1 MTTPNENGTQ
11 TGTAGRFT
19 VTVYG
24 DGSNS
29 ISGPKEYLAQMDGNK
44 IIDSVQ
50 LYMKYSDEPVAGLI
64 AVALQTDYAAWAGLK
79 LTQAGC

>member
-29 ISGPKEYLAQMDGNK
+29 ISGPKEYLDQYTPDK
-44 IIDSVQ
+44 ILDSVQ

-64 AVALQTDYAAWAGLK
+64 AVALQTDYAAWVGLK
-79 LTQAGC
+79 RTLAGS